1 MKQKNDVLAS
11 LSRVVR
17 PLMISLL
24 ALLILAQP
32 DASAQTGNSTL
43 VGTVRDISGAAVP
56 GAKVTV
62 VNQATGVVKTV
73 DSSAIGGYEFP
84 FLADGV
90 YTISVEFTGFEKAE
104 VRNVEL
110 DVRNVGRIDF
120 SIKPAKVAQAVTVT
134 DAAPL
139 LTTDSANVGSLF
151 KVDDA
156 QELPIGRDFASLQL
170 LTPGVTRG
178 YDAGGSWG
186 VQISPG
192 FVSGGGDLNSTDFS
206 IDGADNNRS
215 FTMHNAYSPSM
226 DMIAE
231 VKIDTGGLSAE
242 YGRGSGAVDISLK
255 SGTNRFHGT
264 LFDYLQNNALNA
276 RYFLATAKPDPLHVN
291 EYGASIGGPIIKNKL
306 FFMFAWT
313 ATKNNSSSTQE
324 TLMPTADEW
333 AGHLS
338 VPVVDPLTGLPFPG
352 TDGYTI
358 PTDRISPF
366 ATAIQGCCSAPANS
380 AGLWVGPIKNIT
392 DRSNFDF
399 KIDYILRPA
408 DSLAVSWGHQSIT
421 YLLGQFPTLSANNDA
436 FRGNRLSGHWT
447 HTFSPRFF
455 NSLVVAGHKDWTDG
469 DQQAAGSDFISK
481 VGLQLPKYIPGLPN
495 VLIPS
500 LGRFGGWFG
509 PLASTD
515 ATYQLTEGANLIRG
529 KHALSFGGEYRRMHQ
544 NPQFDYYTR
553 GIFGFYGGFSGSDF
567 GDFLLGTPSLVYY
580 APPVGKVNTSYYQI
594 SGYFQDNWRVTPSL
608 TLNLGLR
615 YEFTSWPIE
624 KHNVLASI
632 IPETGQVALASDA
645 SGNITSRIDPVAW
658 ASAKPGTFVS
668 SASAGLPRR
677 SLIYPDK
684 RDWAPRIGFAYQ
696 PSFLRSL
703 TVRGSYGISY
713 NADPQLGFTMS
724 YMFTVP
730 PFTATRSFNNYD
742 PTLSVLDPL
751 RDYESPTPP
760 DRIPGD
766 YFDPHM
772 RQAYYQNWGLNVQ
785 KAIPGQMVL
794 DVGYQGSRGVHIT
807 MLRLNYNQS
816 LTLPDTSDRYPGFTT
831 IAGFT
836 SDGNSR
842 YDALQVKLRKET
854 SHGLSFTAMYTWAN
868 AMDDGS
874 AEDQGQFFI
883 YDPKLDWG
891 KSVFAHRHVFSTEF
905 IYQLPFGKGKAWGN
919 NINPVLDGVLGGW
932 QLSSVLYA
940 ASGDFLSV
948 TSEGALAEV
957 GTQVWPRA
965 DRVSSPNLSNRST
978 AEWFNT
984 AAFQPPPVGSHRSGT
999 SARGCVEGPGSFT
1012 PDVAISKNF
1021 GVWKEGWH
1029 LQFRAE
1035 MYNAINHVNWGDPA
1049 TLLEGTDFGQIHTF
1063 GNPRTMQLGL
1073 KFAF

>member
-1 MKQKNDVLAS
+1 MKKKNDVLAS
-11 LSRVVR
+11 LSRVMR
-17 PLMISLL
+17 PLMIPLL
-24 ALLILAQP
+24 ALLILAHP

-43 VGTVRDISGAAVP
+43 VGTVMDMSGAVVP

-62 VNQATGVVKTV
+62 LNQATGVVKTV

-380 AGLWVGPIKNIT
+380 DGLWVGPIKNIT

-399 KIDYILRPA
+399 KVDYILRPA

-481 VGLQLPKYIPGLPN
+481 VGLQLPTYIPGRPN

-645 SGNITSRIDPVAW
+645 SGNITSRIDPVAY

-730 PFTATRSFNNYD
+730 PFTATRSFNNSD

-785 KAIPGQMVL
+785 KALPGRMVF

-807 MLRLNYNQS
+807 MLRYNYNQS
-816 LTLPDTSDRYPGFTT
+816 LTLPDTSDRFPGFTT

-842 YDALQVKLRKET
+842 YDGLQAKLRKDI
-854 SHGLSFTAMYTWAN
+854 SHGLSFTAMYTWSN

-874 AEDQGQFFI
+874 AEDQGQFYI
-883 YDPKLDWG
+883 HDPKLDWG

-948 TSEGALAEV
+948 TSETALASV
-957 GTQVWPRA
+957 NTQVWPRA
-965 DRVSSPNLSNRST
+965 DRVASPSLSNRST

-984 AAFQPPPVGSHRSGT
+984 SAFAAPPPGRGGL
-999 SARGCVEGPGSFT
+999 SARGAVEGPGSFT

-1021 GVWKEGWH
+1021 GVWKEGWRF
-1029 LQFRAE
+1029 QFRAE
-1035 MYNAINHVNWGDPA
+1035 MYNAINHVNWGDPG
-1049 TLLEGTDFGQIHTF
+1049 TLLEGSDFGQIHTF